1 VTKDRE
7 TEQQLQLEQ
16 AAAVHP
22 EMKAGEGREREGP
35 GHGTPGGRHGLNVE
49 ELAVATG
56 LRYTEGRG
64 KEIGINGA

>member
-1 VTKDRE
+1 MKLSSNCNWSRLLWHT
-7 TEQQLQLEQ
+7 
-16 AAAVHP
+16 P

-35 GHGTPGGRHGLNVE
+35 GHGTPGGKHGLNVE